1 MAIKISNGDFAMM
14 GQQKGMQPKIFYPHL
29 NLEQRVPRT
38 HLLRKIQEQIDF
50 NFIYAEVKNTYGDNG
65 NVSIPPPVILKMM
78 LLLVLYNVR
87 SERELMETV
96 PLRLD
101 WLWFLGYDIDS
112 EVPDH
117 SVLSKARARWGVE
130 AFRGF
135 FERIVWQ
142 CVEAGLVDGSKI
154 FVDSSL
160 VDANASNNSVVDTQS
175 LKGQLQESYKEL
187 EARLEEK
194 SESMNSSR
202 KYARENSRYISTT
215 DPDATIVNRGKPKL
229 SYQVHRAVDG
239 RSEVITAMETTP
251 GDVNEAH
258 EMIPL
263 LESHHLNT
271 GGKVDTVVAD
281 SKYGTV
287 ENFLACYDRGV
298 EAHIPDLK
306 EFTSRRMEKLGI
318 FSEER
323 FEYDED
329 SDTYRCPAGQRLK
342 PKSLHKGRQSRDY
355 AAPKKICAACELR
368 EQCTKNKSGRTV
380 KRHLRQEEL
389 DGMREASRSARARR
403 DIKMRQHLMERSYA
417 RGTWYGFDRARW
429 RGLWRVQ
436 IQQYLVSA
444 VQNIQVLLRYGS
456 YLKRSPSAVIEYM
469 EETIRMHISFFSD
482 VKQLINAKTGRIM
495 LSGLNCRQLSSVE
508 LEPLGN
514 SPLRPAFSIADL

>member
-1 MAIKISNGDFAMM
+1 MATQIRYGDFAMM
-14 GQQKGMQPKIFYPHL
+14 GQQTGIQPKIFYHHV

-38 HLLRKIQEQIDF
+38 HLLRRIQEQIDF
-50 NFIYAEVKNTYGDNG
+50 NFIYAEVRDAYGGNG

-87 SERELMETV
+87 SERELMETI

-117 SVLSKARARWGVE
+117 SILSKARARWGVE

-160 VDANASNNSVVDTQS
+160 VDADASNHSVIDTRS
-175 LKGQLQESYKEL
+175 LKVQLQESYKKL

-194 SESMNSSR
+194 SESTDSSR
-202 KYARENSRYISTT
+202 RYVKKNSRYISTT
-215 DPDATIVNRGKPKL
+215 DPDAAIVNRGKPKL

-239 RSEVITAMETTP
+239 RSEVITATETTS

-271 GGKVDTVVAD
+271 GIRADTVVAD
-281 SKYGTV
+281 SKYGTI
-287 ENFLACYDRGV
+287 ENFLACHDRGV
-298 EAHIPDLK
+298 EAHMPDLREISLK
-306 EFTSRRMEKLGI
+306 RTEKQNI
-318 FSEER
+318 FGEER
-323 FEYDED
+323 FEYDRE
-329 SDTYRCPAGQRLK
+329 SDTYRCPAGNRLK
-342 PKSLHKGRQSRDY
+342 PRSSHKSRQSRDY
-355 AAPKKICAACELR
+355 AAPKKICAACHLR
-368 EQCTKNKSGRTV
+368 EQCTKNKSGRTI
-380 KRHLRQEEL
+380 KRHLRQEDL
-389 DGMREASRSARARR
+389 DRMREASRSAKAKR

-417 RGTWYGFDRARW
+417 RGTRHGFDRAGW

-436 IQQYLVSA
+436 IQEYLISA
-444 VQNIQVLLRYGS
+444 VQNIEVLLRYGS
-456 YLKRSPSAVIEYM
+456 YLKRCPSVMM
-469 EETIRMHISFFSD
+469 EQIKGAMTRGIWSFSD
-482 VKQLINAKTGRIM
+482 FKELIERKIGQWRPFGFIYPR
-495 LSGLNCRQLSSVE
+495 LSFIE
-508 LEPLGN
+508 T
-514 SPLRPAFSIADL
+514 

>member
-1 MAIKISNGDFAMM
+1 MATKIGNGDFAMM
-14 GQQKGMQPKIFYPHL
+14 GQQTGVQPKIFYPHL
-29 NLEQRVPRT
+29 NLEQRIPRA

-87 SERELMETV
+87 SERELMETI

-101 WLWFLGYDIDS
+101 WLWFLGYDIDG

-160 VDANASNNSVVDTQS
+160 VDADASNNSVIDTRS
-175 LKGQLQESYKEL
+175 LRGQLQEGYKEL

-194 SESMNSSR
+194 SGSTDCSGR
-202 KYARENSRYISTT
+202 KYVKENKRYISTT
-215 DPDATIVNRGKPKL
+215 DPDAAIVNRGKPRL

-239 RSEVITAMETTP
+239 RSEVITATETTS

-263 LESHHLNT
+263 LESHHFNT
-271 GGKVDTVVAD
+271 RVKAETVVAD

-298 EAHIPDLK
+298 EAHMSDLK
-306 EFTSRRMEKLGI
+306 EFASRRIEKLNI

-323 FEYDED
+323 FEYDGK

-342 PKSLHKGRQSRDY
+342 PKSLHRSRQSRDY
-355 AAPKKICAACELR
+355 AAPKKICGACELR
-368 EQCTKNKSGRTV
+368 EQCTKNKSGRTI

-389 DGMREASRSARARR
+389 DRMREASRTARAKR

-417 RGTWYGFDRARW
+417 RGMWYGFDRARW

-436 IQQYLVSA
+436 IQEYLVSA

-456 YLKRSPSAVIEYM
+456 YLKTSPSAVIEQIEGALRNGTKSFLDSM
-469 EETIRMHISFFSD
+469 EPVIS
-482 VKQLINAKTGRIM
+482 KMGRIV
-495 LSGLNCRQLSSVE
+495 LLGLNYCRLSFIE
-508 LEPLGN
+508 T
-514 SPLRPAFSIADL
+514 